1 MTAEMPFDEDIMTLI
16 MGVGEPDKP
25 GQHGRVSAPAPDEG
39 FIKLITDIRDM
50 CDDYLDK
57 CGKGDGSEK
66 KGEPDKPEKP
76 KKEDEEEPE
85 I

>member
-1 MTAEMPFDEDIMTLI
+1 MTAKMPFDEDIMTLI

-25 GQHGRVSAPAPDEG
+25 GQHGRVSAPAPDED

-50 CDDYLDK
+50 CDDYLNK
-57 CGKGDGSEK
+57 CGKGDDSEK
-66 KGEPDKPEKP
+66 KGELDKPEKP
-76 KKEDEEEPE
+76 KKEDEEKPE

>member
-57 CGKGDGSEK
+57 CGKGDGPEK
-66 KGEPDKPEKP
+66 KGELDKPEKP